1 MCKTE
6 LRNLQSLFGLR
17 EPAVCLVHSYLSLHN
32 TLNNIASFIKDYF
45 KRGFNSVVKPKPKQ
59 SVWPITQDIDNP
71 VNQSK
76 VEANTCSWREARE
89 NVCEPVTIGFG
100 FTSD

>member
-1 MCKTE
+1 MQEIWPAKEQRSHLSRYRPEKQPSVLLCITACMCKTE

-45 KRGFNSVVKPKPKQ
+45 KRGFNSVVKPEPKQ
-59 SVWPITQDIDNP
+59 SV
-71 VNQSK
+71 
-76 VEANTCSWREARE
+76 
-89 NVCEPVTIGFG
+89 
-100 FTSD
+100 